1 MKKVFVAAFLIFILM
16 GCVPEE
22 PEPSA
27 LNNNKQDERLPLS
40 EGGGKEKSI
49 IQNSEGMND
58 EINADKPIM
67 DPQTSDDGI
76 AAETEN
82 HLPFEGQ
89 REENFWSKRVSAALD
104 ETPSPRAEKQDFPS
118 TSYQGPLIDTHLHIP
133 AIPDWGPE
141 EELSPTEVVP
151 EGRFGGPQALL
162 GWNVKMSEIACTL
175 MREGTHKNFAFFPV
189 YEGEISLYLLEIW
202 NKTMAAYPGLF
213 SPFIMASGNDNEPDG
228 FPTADAGAL
237 QEMLAVFPGLFQGY
251 GEIGLYAREG
261 GGSPELPPD
270 AKRLLEIYPLM
281 RQNKLV
287 VYFHLGDGHKDN
299 FKKILEQNP
308 DITFIWHGDQLSIE
322 EVSEILG
329 DYPNAYFGIDEFFGG
344 EREIFEKYVG
354 KKKDDYLHAANK
366 KFDHIVQRALRDFKA
381 LIERHPDQV
390 MWGTDRGDAVWN
402 YDVDVGQMQ
411 VKLARAFIG
420 QLSPGVQEKFAYK
433 NAERVVG
440 ER

>member
-1 MKKVFVAAFLIFILM
+1 
-16 GCVPEE
+16 
-22 PEPSA
+22 
-27 LNNNKQDERLPLS
+27 
-40 EGGGKEKSI
+40 
-49 IQNSEGMND
+49 
-58 EINADKPIM
+58 
-67 DPQTSDDGI
+67 
-76 AAETEN
+76 
-82 HLPFEGQ
+82 
-89 REENFWSKRVSAALD
+89 
-104 ETPSPRAEKQDFPS
+104 
-118 TSYQGPLIDTHLHIP
+118 
-133 AIPDWGPE
+133 
-141 EELSPTEVVP
+141 
-151 EGRFGGPQALL
+151 
-162 GWNVKMSEIACTL
+162 
-175 MREGTHKNFAFFPV
+175 
-189 YEGEISLYLLEIW
+189 
-202 NKTMAAYPGLF
+202 
-213 SPFIMASGNDNEPDG
+213 
-228 FPTADAGAL
+228 
-237 QEMLAVFPGLFQGY
+237 
-251 GEIGLYAREG
+251 
-261 GGSPELPPD
+261 
-270 AKRLLEIYPLM
+270 M